1 MPFFKYTVAN
11 QQGKQLS
18 GTVEASALESARTEL
33 NSLGFSIVSIEET
46 AAMPKSTDQTLP
58 KFIFEAVDSKSRIIS
73 GTIPSITPEEALKK
87 LKDEYYLTVTAIW
100 REGAGESEIATAKEK
115 GVADL
120 TAATTTKT
128 EEEQS
133 VNQEEIF
140 VRNKVDFVLKK
151 IYELL
156 QIYGDKMDQSEKA
169 EIQKKIDKLLR
180 IKSSTN
186 LDYIVTTAREI
197 LFAIQNQEKTLHA
210 RGFEDERIS
219 LELRTKELLGEL
231 KKSAASKTFSEDVL
245 QKIETWQ
252 KANDAY
258 PEAISSSHFIGRML
272 IGIKQYFTTPVE
284 IKAIENQIGA
294 YNKQLI
300 EFAKLYFKEPSK
312 EYKSKI
318 FSSLRIIWKART
330 KAKHSLK
337 TVKALRRER
346 ARTLRSEHSL
356 GLKLLDEIAS
366 LTGWLLF
373 FYILYYF
380 AALYLST
387 KDFGLDKIPK
397 GFLVYDSHIF
407 KYILV
412 IIFLLHSAIS
422 LKVNFFRKS
431 TLADLFLIPFFF
443 FGSII
448 VLINF

>member
-11 QQGKQLS
+11 QQGKSLS
-18 GTVEASALESARTEL
+18 GIVEAPALENARSEL
-33 NSLGFSIVSIEET
+33 NNLGFSIVSIQESVE
-46 AAMPKSTDQTLP
+46 APKPADNNLT
-58 KFIFEAVDSKSRIIS
+58 KFVFEAVDNKSRIIS
-73 GTIPSITPEEALKK
+73 GTIPAATPEIALRK

-100 REGAGESEIATAKEK
+100 REGATAEEIATAKEK

-120 TAATTTKT
+120 TATTTKES
-128 EEEQS
+128 EEKS
-133 VNQEEIF
+133 LPDQEEVFI
-140 VRNKVDFVLKK
+140 RNKIDFVLKK

-197 LFAIQNQEKTLHA
+197 LFGIQNQEKTLHA
-210 RGFEDERIS
+210 KGFEDERIS
-219 LELRTKELLGEL
+219 MELRTKELLSEL
-231 KKSAASKTFSEDVL
+231 KKSAAPKTFSEDIL
-245 QKIETWQ
+245 QKIESWQ
-252 KANDAY
+252 KANDSY
-258 PEAISSSHFIGRML
+258 PEDIAATHFVGGFLAKLKR
-272 IGIKQYFTTPVE
+272 YFTTPIE
-284 IKAIENQIGA
+284 IKAIENQIQA

-318 FSSLRIIWKART
+318 INSLRIIWKART

-337 TVKALRRER
+337 TVKALRRDR
-346 ARTLRSEHSL
+346 AKSAKSEHSL
-356 GLKLLDEIAS
+356 GLKLMDELSS

-373 FYILYYF
+373 FYVLYYF

-387 KDFGLDKIPK
+387 KDFGFTSIPK
-397 GFLVYDSHIF
+397 GFLVYESHLF
-407 KYILV
+407 KYVLV
-412 IIFLLHSAIS
+412 IVFLFHCTIA
-422 LKVNFFRKS
+422 LKVNFFRRNI
-431 TLADLFLIPFFF
+431 LADLFLIPAFL